1 MTQQT
6 LQSGELP
13 LANDTAVS
21 PFDDIAAVHELYE
34 PRIFRFLLMS
44 VRDRDL
50 ALSLTQDTFMAAWKA
65 RENFHGDC
73 SIATWLTRIAV
84 NLLRSHTR
92 TETFK
97 FWKRA
102 SAEALDADH
111 LSAQLPHHASSAEDR
126 LIAQQQ
132 LAKVWESVQE
142 LSNHQRSI
150 FILRFVD
157 EIELQEIATIMNMPL
172 PTVKT
177 HLYRALDRIRAQHN
191 PNSRVSAGK
200 RGTR

>member
-6 LQSGELP
+6 LQSGELT

-21 PFDDIAAVHELYE
+21 PFEDIEAVHTLYE
-34 PRIFRFLLMS
+34 PRVFRFLLLS

-50 ALSLTQDTFMAAWKA
+50 AFSLTQDTFLAAWKS
-65 RENFHGDC
+65 RDSFHGDC
-73 SIATWLTRIAV
+73 GIATWLMRIAV

-102 SAEALDADH
+102 SADALDAND
-111 LSAQLPHHASSAEDR
+111 LSAQLPHPSASAESS

-132 LAKVWESVQE
+132 LAKVWESVEQ
-142 LSNHQRSI
+142 LSSHQRSI
-150 FILRFVD
+150 FILRFLD
-157 EIELQEIATIMNMPL
+157 EVELSEIAQIMNMPV

-177 HLYRALDRIRAQHN
+177 HLYRALDHIRAKHN
-191 PNSRVSAGK
+191 PVSPKSSK
-200 RGTR
+200 RGSK